1 MAGLVPP
8 PVKETAS
15 GAQPEA
21 ENVEPFIPV
30 QKEPRVLKL
39 VEPELGDAMIG
50 RAKEGEVV
58 ARVLIGT
65 DGRALKV
72 RIVKSTNTFL
82 NKPVA
87 EALLKSQ
94 FEPGVMTVGPVQ
106 SWLTVP
112 FKFR

>member
-1 MAGLVPP
+1 
-8 PVKETAS
+8 
-15 GAQPEA
+15 
-21 ENVEPFIPV
+21 
-30 QKEPRVLKL
+30 
-39 VEPELGDAMIG
+39 
-50 RAKEGEVV
+50 
-58 ARVLIGT
+58 LIGT
-65 DGRALKV
+65 DGRAMKV

>member
-1 MAGLVPP
+1 VPP
-8 PVKETAS
+8 PVKDAATGAMPETESA
-15 GAQPEA
+15 
-21 ENVEPFIPV
+21 EPFIPV

-39 VEPELGDAMIG
+39 VEPELGDATVG
-50 RAKEGEVV
+50 RAKDGEVV

-65 DGRALKV
+65 DGRAMKV

-82 NKPVA
+82 NRPVA

-94 FEPGVMTVGPVQ
+94 FEPGVMTAGPVQ